1 MAFLRKTLKM
11 YRREKPKIKY
21 LFIENL
27 IIIIIDA
34 FLNLS
39 NELTIKILLIN
50 YKSLKSKQL

>member
-21 LFIENL
+21 LFIEIL